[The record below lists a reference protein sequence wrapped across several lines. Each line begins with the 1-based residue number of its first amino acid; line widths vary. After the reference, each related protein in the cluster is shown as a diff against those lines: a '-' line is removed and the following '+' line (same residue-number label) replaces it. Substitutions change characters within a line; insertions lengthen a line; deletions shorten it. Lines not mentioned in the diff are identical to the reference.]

1 MQVSRADD
9 VISAPLSGADL
20 AQGVEANVLEYAPD
34 YRNGAEYGDGYANDY
49 HYYDQDGNQEVNCHD
64 NLAESSNQSYQLDG
78 VEEGDEE
85 EED

>member
-1 MQVSRADD
+1 MRKKE
-9 VISAPLSGADL
+9 
-20 AQGVEANVLEYAPD
+20 EANALEYAPD